1 MNRYSHFLTLLILLG
16 CMAGCGGESSSTE
29 ATTIYETPSTL
40 APASTQM
47 GGSIQKGTALSLSTK
62 VTIFAGSI
70 PGFTNHSTATQ
81 DAFNHPISITTNDT
95 DFYVA
100 DYYSN
105 AIRKISKTR
114 AVSTIATD
122 IYRPTAIT
130 MDASNLYVFDSGNYT
145 IKKIVI
151 DTGNVTTLAG
161 TAGTAGSVDAVGTAA
176 RFNRIN
182 GITTDGVNLFVSDSD
197 NTIRRVAL
205 NDNNKVTTLAGA
217 PGKVGSADGITS
229 AARFNQPAHLTTDG
243 IYLYV
248 ADFNNAT
255 IRKIDILTGEV
266 KTLAGVPGNHGMVD
280 TAPGVA
286 ATFYHPNGI
295 TTDGTYLYVTDYN
308 DTSLPNPQY
317 WNVIRKIEIS
327 SGTVTTIAGGI
338 SPTSPNFLDDD
349 LGTNA
354 RFASPIGIT
363 TDGTSLYVADSLNNL
378 IRKIQ

>member
-1 MNRYSHFLTLLILLG
+1 
-16 CMAGCGGESSSTE
+16 MAGCGGESSSTE

-40 APASTQM
+40 APVSSQM
-47 GGSIQKGTALSLSTK
+47 GGSNQKGTALSLTTE
-62 VTIFAGSI
+62 VTTFAGSI

-81 DAFNHPISITTNDT
+81 AAFNHPISITTNGT

-100 DYYSN
+100 DYYNN
-105 AIRKISKTR
+105 AIRKISATR
-114 AVSTIATD
+114 AVSTIATG
-122 IYRPTAIT
+122 IFRPTAIT
-130 MDASNLYVFDSGNYT
+130 MDASNLYVFDSVNYT
-145 IKKIVI
+145 IQKIVI
-151 DTGNVTTLAG
+151 DTGEVTTIAG

-182 GITTDGVNLFVSDSD
+182 GITTDGVNLFVSDSN

-205 NDNNKVTTLAGA
+205 TDNNKVTTLAGA
-217 PGKVGSADGITS
+217 PGKVGSADGTTS

-255 IRKIDILTGEV
+255 IRKINILTGEV
-266 KTLAGVPGNHGMVD
+266 TKVAGIPGTHGMVD
-280 TAPGVA
+280 TAPGA
-286 ATFYHPNGI
+286 TATFYHPNGI

-308 DTSLPNPQY
+308 DTSSPNSQY

-327 SGTVTTIAGGI
+327 TGAVTTIAGGI
-338 SPTSPNFLDDD
+338 SSTSPNPLND

-354 RFASPIGIT
+354 RFDSPIGLT